1 MGSSS
6 SKAASGAARKFP
18 TRSPGAAVPPAAAR
32 QPQRAPPRPQASSTK
47 DEAIRADA
55 ADPEVTADFSARLH
69 QMGIAQPNPT
79 YSPSSHA
86 HPAPAPASPSSSAG
100 PVFPSARNN
109 STLGALEARRLAEI
123 AARTEFEALGRKGFQ
138 GREYLDL
145 NTIVQMH
152 LLRDRGLADR
162 EIEKRFN
169 LKEGV
174 VARLGRRGITVPA
187 SMAEAEA

>member
-18 TRSPGAAVPPAAAR
+18 TRTPGAAVPPAAAR
-32 QPQRAPPRPQASSTK
+32 QPRQAPPRPQASTTK

-79 YSPSSHA
+79 YSPSSTA
-86 HPAPAPASPSSSAG
+86 HSIPASPATSG
-100 PVFPSARNN
+100 PRFPSAANN
-109 STLGALEARRLAEI
+109 ATLGALEARRLAEA
-123 AARTEFEALGRKGFQ
+123 AARQEFEALGRKDFQ
-138 GREYLDL
+138 GREFLDL

-152 LLRDRGLADR
+152 LLRDRGVPDR
-162 EIEKRFN
+162 DIERKFN

-174 VARLGRRGITVPA
+174 VARLGKRGITVPA
-187 SMAEAEA
+187 GAAQAEEA